1 MGFIPRFLEIAQSAL
16 TNWAFFV
23 GWMHQHSTLVS
34 GLAVPAVVLI
44 NQALE
49 YEKLRK
55 TINKQL
61 ELAISQDEFEEK
73 WRELGTK

>member
-1 MGFIPRFLEIAQSAL
+1 
-16 TNWAFFV
+16 
-23 GWMHQHSTLVS
+23 MHQHSTLVS

-61 ELAISQDEFEEK
+61 ELAISKDEHKEK